1 MKNCDACSLYITYF
15 KTTKYFKTLGLSV
28 IYIFC
33 IINSFQFK
41 ILHNMPVKFN
51 TVHSYANL

>member
-1 MKNCDACSLYITYF
+1 MPVHYMLL
-15 KTTKYFKTLGLSV
+15 TLKPRSILKLLDMSV
-28 IYIFC
+28 IYVFC